1 MAQYSY
7 DESGNMAATF
17 ALSVLVL
24 ILVPW
29 TISVLSPK
37 SKKHVN
43 RKEGCTC
50 APCLENQKRLK
61 SQMPRVTF
69 RKSYVFLAL
78 GWAATAALVYKVINA
93 TPGESVLYDPFEI
106 LGIAREA
113 TEKEIKSH
121 YKKLSKIYHP
131 DKIKATAEETL
142 EMIQDRFVKITKA
155 YKALTDEVTRENW
168 QKYNDPDGPQQ
179 TTVGIAI
186 PQWVIDAQNNI
197 YVLGLYAVVLLVGLP
212 YLVYK
217 WSTANS
223 NKTKDGIHTKSAAAF
238 FKSLTETTSTEQQ
251 ILQIL
256 VKAYQF
262 ERTPVKGA
270 TSKAAILKDLEK
282 QLIEKVG
289 GETKWANW
297 IGSAATDENQ
307 KRAIIL
313 LYAHLARLE
322 IPDADLKKE
331 QEQLLLASPLLL
343 SALQTIS
350 ITRSWYLPTVAI
362 VGLQA
367 SLAQAVLPSPPLTS
381 VEQHLLQYPGISI
394 NDIKSLSPA
403 EQSAPGL
410 VKHLEAAGDA
420 RAADVKKAAEKWGA
434 AEIVDARFKV
444 LGERIVT
451 PSAIV
456 NLVVKLRLRPPI
468 SGAPVKPDTSKEA
481 LKKAEQREADFLLGK
496 SDAEDLEKVGAPESG
511 LAHAPL
517 WPLPRK
523 PAFYLI
529 LAEPRQFK
537 MVVPPLKVT
546 DVPYASDAE
555 YRSYKIQ
562 FQAPQNVGEFHW
574 SVRLVSDTFV
584 GEYEE
589 RDIVLKIDDVSAL
602 DAAER
607 GDEEDDISDPEED
620 SLAGQM
626 AVMRGHKVK
635 PIAESDDDDDSSTD
649 DDKSDDSDSDSDS
662 DSD

>member
-7 DESGNMAATF
+7 DESGNMAAYF
-17 ALSVLVL
+17 ALSFLFLV
-24 ILVPW
+24 LVPW
-29 TISVLSPK
+29 TISVFTPK

-50 APCLENQKRLK
+50 APCLDNQKRLK
-61 SQMPRVTF
+61 KQMPRVTF

-78 GWAATAALVYKVINA
+78 GWAATAALIYKVANA

-106 LGIAREA
+106 LDIARDA

-131 DKIKATAEETL
+131 DKIKETAEETI

-186 PQWVIDAQNNI
+186 PQWVVNAQNNI
-197 YVLGLYAVVLLVGLP
+197 YVLGFYAAILLVGLP

-223 NKTKDGIHTKSAAAF
+223 AKTKDGIHTKSAAAF
-238 FKSLTETTSTEQQ
+238 FKSLTETTSTEQA

-262 ERTPVKGA
+262 ERNAIKGA
-270 TSKAAILKDLEK
+270 AGKAAALKDLES
-282 QLIEKVG
+282 QLTEKVG
-289 GETKWANW
+289 GETKWQNW
-297 IGSAATDENQ
+297 LGSAVEDENQ
-307 KRAIIL
+307 KRAIVL
-313 LYAHLARLE
+313 LYSHLARLD

-350 ITRSWYLPTVAI
+350 ITRNWYLPTVAI
-362 VGLQA
+362 IAVQA
-367 SLAQAVLPSPPLTS
+367 SLAQAVLPSPPLTTA
-381 VEQHLLQYPGISI
+381 EQHLLQYPGVSLD
-394 NDIKSLSPA
+394 DIKTLASA
-403 EQSAPGL
+403 EKSAPGL
-410 VKHLEAAGDA
+410 IKHLEAAGDA
-420 RAADVKKAAEKWGA
+420 RAADVKKAAEKWGS
-434 AEIVDARFKV
+434 AEIVDAQFKV
-444 LGERIVT
+444 LGERLVT

-456 NLVVKLRLRPPI
+456 HLIVKLRLRPPV
-468 SGAPVKPDTSKEA
+468 GVAPVKADDSKDA
-481 LKKAEQREADFLLGK
+481 AKKAEQREYELMTGK
-496 SDAEDLEKVGAPESG
+496 HDAEPLDKVGAPESG
-511 LAHAPL
+511 LAHAPR

-529 LAEPRQFK
+529 LAEPRQNK
-537 MVVPPLKVT
+537 NVVPPLKVM
-546 DVPYASDAE
+546 DVPYANDAD

-562 FQAPQNVGEFHW
+562 FQAPPSVGEFHW

-584 GEYEE
+584 GEFEE

-602 DAAER
+602 DADER
-607 GDEEDDISDPEED
+607 GDEEDEISDPEED

-635 PIAESDDDDDSSTD
+635 PIGESDDDDDSSTD
-649 DDKSDDSDSDSDS
+649 DDKSDESDSDSDS